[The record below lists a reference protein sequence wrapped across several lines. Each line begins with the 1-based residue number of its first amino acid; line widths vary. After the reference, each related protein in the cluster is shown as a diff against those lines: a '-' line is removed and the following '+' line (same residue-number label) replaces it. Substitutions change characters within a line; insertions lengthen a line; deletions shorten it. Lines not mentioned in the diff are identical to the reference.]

1 MRLELTGRHLE
12 ITPAIRRVV
21 QSKLTRLE
29 RLMNDAAVSAQVVI
43 AVDKTSVRADVSLH
57 ARGEKFLH
65 SAGQGDEFMAAM
77 IDAVDKLIQQGKT
90 VKGKWQERRRHPAR
104 TVSRATKRSVG
115 VKGRVDRD

>member
-12 ITPAIRRVV
+12 ITSAIRRVV

-43 AVDKTSVRADVSLH
+43 SVDKTSVRADVSLH

-65 SAGQGDEFMAAM
+65 SAGKGDEFMAAM
-77 IDAVDKLIQQGKT
+77 IDAVDKLVQQGKT

-104 TVSRATKRSVG
+104 AVSRAPKRAVG